1 MKTNQTLIRTFMGSI
16 IRQEH
21 KTKFFC
27 INDLTAVANEYR
39 KSKGLSSTKFDLYHK
54 SQKTQ
59 EFISSLMEQKDLASV
74 IRTKEGKNGGTWA
87 HPMIFLDYAMW
98 LNPDFKVKMFD
109 WIMDHLAEFRDE
121 SGESYKKLAS
131 TINTISTKNPIE
143 IQNIIITVAKGIKT
157 ALKVDDWNSATE
169 QQLKNRDEMH
179 KSLILLIKA
188 RVDLQTA
195 FNVSLSSISIDKEV
209 A

>member
-1 MKTNQTLIRTFMGSI
+1 MKTNQTLVRTFMGST

-27 INDLTAVANEYR
+27 INDLTEVANKYR
-39 KSKGLSSTKFDLYHK
+39 ESKGLPKAKFEKYHK

-59 EFISSLMEQKDLASV
+59 EFISSLMEQKDLAEV
-74 IRTKEGKNGGTWA
+74 IKTKRGQDGGTWA

-121 SGESYKKLAS
+121 SGESYKALAS
-131 TINTISTKNPIE
+131 TINSVSTQNPI
-143 IQNIIITVAKGIKT
+143 QVQHIIKTVAKGIKK
-157 ALKVDDWNSATE
+157 ALKVEDWNSATE

-195 FNVSLSSISIDKEV
+195 FNVSLSNLSQMQEV